1 MARATPNPDNRLS
14 IDLEALEH
22 NLAALRGLLPTG
34 CRVAGVVKADA
45 YGHGLLPVARRLKAR
60 GAEALAVAILAEGQA
75 LRRGGLAGPI
85 WLLLGVRPAQARRA
99 AELDL
104 TPICGDLASFQALD
118 AAGQA
123 QGRPVTC
130 QLKVDTGMSRLGVP
144 HGQALE
150 FLAAL
155 RPLKGIRLSGLASHL
170 ATSGEPG
177 SQQAEEQARRFAQVL
192 EAARREG
199 WQLADSSLS
208 ASGGTLVPP
217 PGSPGP
223 PAFARLGI
231 ALYGCLP
238 DPASLGRAALRP
250 VMSYGTR
257 LLALR
262 RLAAGDAVSYGA
274 TWRAPDPTW
283 LGVLPVGYSDGYPR
297 ALSNRGQ
304 VLVGGEL
311 APLRGRVCMNLTM
324 VDLGGLA
331 RLPAVGDEVVLLG
344 RQGRREITAEQL
356 GDWAGTISYE
366 ITCGL
371 GAANRRRWG
380 AS

>member
-1 MARATPNPDNRLS
+1 MARATPNPDNRLT
-14 IDLEALEH
+14 IDLGALEH
-22 NLAALRGLLPTG
+22 NLEALRGLLPAG

-60 GAEALAVAILAEGQA
+60 GAEALAVGILAEGQA
-75 LRRGGLAGPI
+75 LRRGGLTGPI
-85 WLLLGVRPAQARRA
+85 WLLLGLRAPQARRA

-104 TPICGDLASFQALD
+104 TPICGDLETFQALD

-123 QGRPVTC
+123 QGRAVTC

-150 FLAAL
+150 FLTAL
-155 RPLKGIRLSGLASHL
+155 RRLKGIRLTGLASHL
-170 ATSGEPG
+170 ATAGDPG
-177 SQQAEEQARRFAQVL
+177 SRQAAEQAQRFAQVL
-192 EAARREG
+192 AAARQAG
-199 WQLADSSLS
+199 WDMPDSSLS
-208 ASGGTLVPP
+208 GSGGTLAPP
-217 PGSPGP
+217 PQSPGP

-231 ALYGCLP
+231 SLYGCLP
-238 DPASLGRAALRP
+238 DPASAGLAGLRP
-250 VMSYGTR
+250 VMGFATR
-257 LLALR
+257 LLAVR
-262 RLAAGDAVSYGA
+262 RVEAGSVVSYGA
-274 TWRAPDPTW
+274 TWRAPADTW

-304 VLVGGEL
+304 ALVGGEP
-311 APLRGRVCMNLTM
+311 APVRGRVCMNLTM
-324 VDLGGLA
+324 VDLGGLPA
-331 RLPAVGDEVVLLG
+331 LPAVGDEVVLLG
-344 RQGRREITAEQL
+344 RQGRREITADQL

-371 GAANRRRWG
+371 GAANRRRQV